1 MFNFMSCEFHLINK
15 IKKKELGIVLVGEN
29 HPDTHNLSEPRFP
42 CL

>member
-29 HPDTHNLSEPRFP
+29 QDPHNLSEPWFP
-42 CL
+42 CQ